1 MQGRRRVVN
10 FTPSLVSCKLR
21 EASGEKREASY
32 MKYLIIGLGNIG
44 DEYADTRHNIGFI
57 VAEALAMEANAVF
70 KSDRHAAVTKLSVKG
85 RTLIL
90 IKPSTY
96 MNLSGK
102 AVRYWMQKEDIP
114 IENVLVIVDDLALP
128 VGVLRMRTKGSDG
141 GHNGLISIIGHLES
155 TDFSRIRFGIGN
167 DFAKG
172 HQVDYVLGRWTKE
185 EEKVLIPRIKE
196 CIEMIKSFVLI
207 GAERTMNTFNKKG
220 MGKGPETE

>member
-1 MQGRRRVVN
+1 
-10 FTPSLVSCKLR
+10 
-21 EASGEKREASY
+21 

-57 VAEALAMEANAVF
+57 VADALAKEGNAVF
-70 KSDRHAAVTKLSVKG
+70 KSDRHAAVTKLSYKG
-85 RTLIL
+85 RVMVV
-90 IKPSTY
+90 IKPSTF

-114 IENVLVIVDDLALP
+114 IENILVIVDDLALP
-128 VGVLRMRTKGSDG
+128 VGALRMRTKGSDG
-141 GHNGLISIIGHLES
+141 GHNGLISIIEHLGS

-185 EEKVLIPRIKE
+185 EEKVLIPKIGD
-196 CIEMIKSFVLI
+196 CVGMVKSFLLI
-207 GAERTMNTFNKKG
+207 GAERTMNTYNKKG
-220 MGKGPETE
+220 VGKGPEEVSG